1 MIPIIMIRAKRLI
14 AWAIGLFGLWLVY
27 WNTVE
32 ATTIL
37 VNTGVW
43 KPELITV
50 GIPSIVLGIII
61 IFIAILIGHVKVVG

>member
-1 MIPIIMIRAKRLI
+1 MPVVMMKAKRLV
-14 AWAIGLFGLWLVY
+14 AWAIGLFGLWLIY

-37 VNTGVW
+37 ANTGVW
-43 KPELITV
+43 KPELITN

-61 IFIAILIGHVKVVG
+61 IIIAIIVGHVKVVG